1 MAKINPSE
9 KIKIGTG
16 GGKKLGTWR
25 IDSSLKD
32 ATSPV
37 GRVSLIDFFDYDKG
51 QLIIRGLEAGPGIV
65 LDVVDADDSTT
76 PPNVD
81 TYKKIRITSLG
92 GGGGLL
98 FQDEGVAIPGIFT
111 TVNFV
116 GPNVLAQP
124 SSTPGVLN
132 VFIPPPSF
140 LSHWNTN
147 DGSNG
152 AQFVNPIGFNTV
164 LARIS
169 NPLSEGNPFL
179 TGGWA
184 GTNQLSTQ
192 DNVVTFT
199 TPGDTTGFGGNSTMT
214 VQIIGGNGTP
224 LVTWTTPPI
233 TGNGTF
239 TNGAGITVNIANF
252 GPDATRF
259 KAKATV
265 TVNIN
270 SILSANGYQGGRFR
284 VSITH
289 TTDTATDGTGPY
301 NYLSGDTFLD
311 VGSTPPVLDPLGS
324 VLINETPGAV
334 VTKFLSGI
342 EYYTLGSQFTLNVNG
357 INQLNANVQRIPH
370 NVELRG
376 PEYGLPDIDT
386 APYTVTP
393 NHTWVGWSNLY
404 NVNNVN
410 FIKTD
415 WTITATNYRY
425 IGPTGNISVRFRDP
439 WNNSPIYN
447 SPDREILIDTYG
459 ITSTNLAE
467 FFDDENRRQTSSFNE
482 PSGLGNWNS
491 ANFLN
496 PGEAIVMAGLLQV
509 PNQTTFVRSDG
520 PNLNNSNWTSYLPN
534 TSGPPNPNYSSLG
547 VPVNYYRT
555 FIDPGPPSV
564 PPLNKANFIMTFTG
578 TFASGSALN
587 DLING
592 HLEIFIRRRASA
604 GGGNFGPTAPPLWLH
619 APYNFLTF
627 DDGNTQTPAG
637 AGIRLGSSVGNTITG
652 TYGGFSCET
661 GMLVHIRINHPAIK
675 IDSIVV
681 SY

>member
-1 MAKINPSE
+1 MKTNPSQ
-9 KIKIGTG
+9 KDKLGAG
-16 GGKKLGTWR
+16 GQKKLGTWR
-25 IDSSLKD
+25 VETSLKD
-32 ATSPV
+32 TNVPV
-37 GRVSLIDFFDYDKG
+37 QRVSLIDFFDYERG
-51 QLIIRGLEAGPGIV
+51 QLILRGLEAGPGIV
-65 LDVVDADDSTT
+65 LDVIDADDINT
-76 PPNVD
+76 PPNTD

-98 FQDEGVAIPGIFT
+98 FQNQGNPIPGIFT
-111 TVNFV
+111 TVNFI
-116 GPNVLAQP
+116 GTDVLAQP
-124 SSTPGVLN
+124 SSIPGVLN
-132 VFIPPPSF
+132 VFIPPPAF

-147 DGSNG
+147 DGTNG
-152 AQFVNPIGFNTV
+152 NQFVNPVSFNTV

-169 NPLSEGNPFL
+169 TPTSEGVPFI

-192 DNVVTFT
+192 DTVLTFT
-199 TPGDTTGFGGNSTMT
+199 TPGDTTGFGGNSFMT
-214 VQIIGGNGTP
+214 VQVLDGNGSP
-224 LVTWTTPPI
+224 LVIWSTPPI

-239 TNGAGITVNIANF
+239 TNGSGITVNITNF
-252 GPDATRF
+252 GSDSTRF
-259 KAKATV
+259 KAKASV
-265 TVNIN
+265 TIDVA

-284 VSITH
+284 IGITH

-301 NYLSGDTFLD
+301 TYLSDETFLD
-311 VGSTPPVLDPLGS
+311 VGSTPPVLNLSGS
-324 VLINETPGAV
+324 VSIEETPGNV

-342 EYYTLGSQFTLNVNG
+342 EYYTLGSQFTLTVNDIDG
-357 INQLNANVQRIPH
+357 LNANVQRIPH

-376 PEYGLPDIDT
+376 PEYGLPNIDT
-386 APYTVTP
+386 APYVVTP
-393 NHTWVGWSNLY
+393 NHTWPGWSNLY
-404 NVNNVN
+404 NVNGVD

-415 WTITATNYRY
+415 WTITTPNYRY
-425 IGPTGNISVRFRDP
+425 IGPTGNILVRFRDP
-439 WNNSPIYN
+439 WSN
-447 SPDREILIDTYG
+447 SPDYPSPDERILVDTYG

-467 FFDDENRRQTSSFNE
+467 YFDDEDRRQTSSFNE

-491 ANFLN
+491 AAFLTS
-496 PGEAIVMAGLLQV
+496 GDAIVMAGLLQV

-520 PNLNNSNWTSYLPN
+520 PNLTNSDWTLYFPN

-578 TFASGSALN
+578 TFATGNALN
-587 DLING
+587 DLIAG

-604 GGGNFGPTAPPLWLH
+604 GGGNFGPSAPPLWLH
-619 APYNFLTF
+619 ASYNFLTF
-627 DDGNTQTPAG
+627 NDGATQTPAG